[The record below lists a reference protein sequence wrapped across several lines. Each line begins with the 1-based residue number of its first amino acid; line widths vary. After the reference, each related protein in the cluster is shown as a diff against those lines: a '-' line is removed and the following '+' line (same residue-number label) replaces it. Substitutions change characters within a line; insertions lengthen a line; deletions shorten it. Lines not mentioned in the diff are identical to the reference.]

1 MKPKVLHIQKA
12 KGIAGS
18 EKYLLT
24 LLPELKREGFDI
36 HFLGVVEGGE
46 QSNEFTVELERRGI
60 TTTKIPIRADFD
72 PICLWQVYRFIK
84 GTKPCL
90 VHTHL
95 IHGDLYGTVAA
106 KLAGVPHVIST
117 KHGYSSFH
125 RISRFYRLNQLIA
138 PLVDRYITISQALQ
152 EHCVRAEGIPK
163 RRMRTIHYALQL
175 PPWDGDG
182 DQQALRKKLG
192 LPTDGF
198 LLVSV
203 GRLIEV
209 KGHKYLF
216 DAIREVKEK
225 GKNVRLLVVGDGPL
239 RGTLE
244 RFAVELGIAQEVSF
258 LGLQRNVW
266 PLLLTSD
273 LFVLTTLGEGFG
285 LVLLEA
291 MAAGKAIVASNV
303 TSIPEIV
310 VHGQTGLLVPS
321 RDSHTLAEALCY
333 LCDRP
338 DLRWKMGEAGRERLK
353 EHFTVEKMVQA
364 TEGLYEEILNTSSF
378 S

>member
-1 MKPKVLHIQKA
+1 MRQVLHIQKA

-24 LLPELKREGFDI
+24 LLPELKRKGIDI
-36 HFLGVVEGGE
+36 EFLGLVEAGRE
-46 QSNEFTVELERRGI
+46 TDEFGVELEGRGI

-72 PICLWQVYRFIK
+72 PICLWQVYRSIK
-84 GTKPCL
+84 RTGPHL

-95 IHGDLYGTVAA
+95 IHGDLYGTIAA
-106 KLAGVPHVIST
+106 KLARVPHVIST

-125 RISRFYRLNQLIA
+125 RISRFYRLNKLIA
-138 PLVDRYITISQALQ
+138 PFVDRYITISQALQ
-152 EHCVRAEGIPK
+152 EHCIRAEGIPESK
-163 RRMRTIHYALQL
+163 MRTIHYALQMPVL
-175 PPWDGDG
+175 NGDG
-182 DQQALRKKLG
+182 GRQALRVKLG

-209 KGHKYLF
+209 KGHKYLLNG
-216 DAIREVKEK
+216 IREIKEK
-225 GKNVRLLVVGDGPL
+225 GRNVRLLVVGDGPQ
-239 RGTLE
+239 RTNLE
-244 RFAVELGIAQEVSF
+244 KFAVELGIAQEVSF
-258 LGLQRNVW
+258 LGLRRDVW
-266 PLLLTSD
+266 PLLLASD
-273 LFVLTTLGEGFG
+273 LFVLATLGEGFG

-291 MAAGKAIVASNV
+291 MAAGKPIVASNV

-310 VHGQTGLLVPS
+310 VHGRTGLSVPA
-321 RDSHTLAEALCY
+321 RDSNALAEAICY
-333 LCDRP
+333 LMERP

-364 TEGLYEEILNTSSF
+364 TEKLYEEVLSDSPL